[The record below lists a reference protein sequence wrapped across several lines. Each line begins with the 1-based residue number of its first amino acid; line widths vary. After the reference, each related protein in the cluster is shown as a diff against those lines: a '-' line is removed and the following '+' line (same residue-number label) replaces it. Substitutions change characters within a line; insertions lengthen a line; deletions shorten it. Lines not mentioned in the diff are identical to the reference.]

1 MSEVSFTYLEL
12 TQKYVIFRF
21 TLVYNPI
28 LALAFVAVYWAI
40 GLFHAY
46 SI

>member
-1 MSEVSFTYLEL
+1 M
-12 TQKYVIFRF
+12 FRF

-28 LALAFVAVYWAI
+28 LALTFVAVYWTI

-46 SI
+46 SV

>member
-1 MSEVSFTYLEL
+1 ML
-12 TQKYVIFRF
+12 RF

-28 LALAFVAVYWAI
+28 LALTFVAVYWTI

-46 SI
+46 SV